1 MNLRKK
7 TQTHVRMII
16 GMGLPMGVALD
27 PLSLVVR
34 CVFSGDMANSGYK
47 WRFALRL
54 EVIAPA
60 T

>member
-1 MNLRKK
+1 
-7 TQTHVRMII
+7 
-16 GMGLPMGVALD
+16 MGVALD